1 MFELTPFGGIFTAY
15 PFFKE
20 SEQHEK
26 RGQAPAFK
34 TDIRETESAYL
45 IDAELPGFSKDELS
59 IEVKED
65 IMTVSAE
72 HKSEN
77 ASEENGK
84 YIRRERTFSS
94 FRRSF
99 NLEGIRSADISAS
112 HKDGILTLVL
122 PKELP
127 KEPEIRRVA
136 IA

>member
-15 PFFKE
+15 PFFKD

-45 IDAELPGFSKDELS
+45 IDAELPGFSKEELS
-59 IEVKED
+59 IEIKEG
-65 IMTVSAE
+65 ILTVSAE
-72 HKSEN
+72 HKSEST
-77 ASEENGK
+77 SEENGK
-84 YIRRERTFSS
+84 YIRRERSISS
-94 FRRSF
+94 FKRSF
-99 NLEGIRSADISAS
+99 NLEGIRHSDISAS

-127 KEPEIRRVA
+127 KDPEIRRVE